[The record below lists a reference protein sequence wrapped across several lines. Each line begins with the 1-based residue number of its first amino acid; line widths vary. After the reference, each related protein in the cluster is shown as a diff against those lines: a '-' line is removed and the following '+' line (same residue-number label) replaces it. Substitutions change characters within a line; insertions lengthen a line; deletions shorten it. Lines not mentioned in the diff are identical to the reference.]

1 MMPVVSMTPRH
12 SNVFLTVLA
21 FAFAVATAIVLVAIS
36 KKHPTAIDF
45 ATDDSNDDSVKKH
58 QT

>member
-1 MMPVVSMTPRH
+1 M
-12 SNVFLTVLA
+12 FLTVLA